1 MAHRHLPCLAVQGLR
16 VGRWPRPL
24 EPDPDHAG
32 EGKESHAGLR
42 VGLQQG
48 PPGGSRAGQRP
59 CKGPSP
65 ACARGPGSA
74 GPTSSLP
81 RRAAT
86 GLQPTASPRERPCT
100 PPSAPGRPSSG
111 WCSSRPYSQ
120 RPAFSTHDAGA
131 KASKT
136 SWWRATRK
144 GPLPRSPHCWPLP
157 WARGSCS
164 RPPRQPP
171 GAASRPWSAMRWA
184 RCPRWW
190 PCCCWA
196 VACGSSCPTV
206 TR

>member
-1 MAHRHLPCLAVQGLR
+1 MPAK
-16 VGRWPRPL
+16 GRNPA
-24 EPDPDHAG
+24 HAG
-32 EGKESHAGLR
+32 FCLGLHGPCQCCPACR
-42 VGLQQG
+42 TAPRQG
-48 PPGGSRAGQRP
+48 HH
-59 CKGPSP
+59 PSPP
-65 ACARGPGSA
+65 ACARGRGSA
-74 GPTSSLP
+74 APVPSLP

-86 GLQPTASPRERPCT
+86 GLQLTTSLWERPCT

-111 WCSSRPYSQ
+111 WCFSRPYSQ

-136 SWWRATRK
+136 SWWPATRR
-144 GPLPRSPHCWPLP
+144 GPSPPSPRCWPPP

-171 GAASRPWSAMRWA
+171 GAAFPPWSAMRWA

>member
-1 MAHRHLPCLAVQGLR
+1 MAHRHLPCLAIQGLR
-16 VGRWPRPL
+16 VGHRPRPL

-32 EGKESHAGLR
+32 EGKESRADLR
-42 VGLQQG
+42 IRVQQG
-48 PPGGSRAGQRP
+48 PPGGPHAEQRP
-59 CKGPSP
+59 CKGSSP
-65 ACARGPGSA
+65 ACVRGPGSA

-120 RPAFSTHDAGA
+120 RPAFSTRDAGA

-136 SWWRATRK
+136 SWWPATRR
-144 GPLPRSPHCWPLP
+144 GPLPLLPRCWPQP
-157 WARGSCS
+157 WAHGSCS

-171 GAASRPWSAMRWA
+171 GAASRP
-184 RCPRWW
+184 
-190 PCCCWA
+190 
-196 VACGSSCPTV
+196 
-206 TR
+206 